1 MAVTVYKNAILF
13 IVIFGCSGSLLL
25 CQLSPV
31 AASGG
36 CSLLWRPG
44 FSLPWLCSLW
54 SMGSRVRKLQQQ
66 WHVGLVVAAS
76 GL

>member
-13 IVIFGCSGSLLL
+13 IVIFGFSGSLLL
-25 CQLSPV
+25 CRLSPV

-36 CSLLWRPG
+36 CSLAVVPRLLTAVA
-44 FSLPWLCSLW
+44 F
-54 SMGSRVRKLQQQ
+54 
-66 WHVGLVVAAS
+66 LVVGH